1 MTSERFFGTFT
12 IHSFLLPATQNM
24 GPTMLLYLQLLL
36 YPLSLCANS
45 KGEKKTTKHDVFDK
59 LTQSESYDKIIV
71 PRAKNGKP
79 LTVDVTLYVIKIVDM
94 AETGWV

>member
-1 MTSERFFGTFT
+1 
-12 IHSFLLPATQNM
+12 M
-24 GPTMLLYLQLLL
+24 GPTRLIHLLFLLI
-36 YPLSLCANS
+36 PLSLCANS
-45 KGEKKTTKHDVFDK
+45 KDEKKTTKHDVFDQ
-59 LTQSESYDKIIV
+59 LTQSESYDKRIV

>member
-1 MTSERFFGTFT
+1 
-12 IHSFLLPATQNM
+12 M
-24 GPTMLLYLQLLL
+24 GPTMLLYLLFLL

-59 LTQSESYDKIIV
+59 LTQSESYDKRIV

-79 LTVDVTLYVIKIVDM
+79 LTVDVTLYVIKIVDR
-94 AETGWV
+94 AETR